1 MYSWRISFIRFREY
15 IQIKGAFVHAL
26 LVVEESVV
34 EKKGVLKSMKNQWI
48 TDGSGKPFY
57 ARKEIYLTKEICKA
71 RAAVCGLGQ
80 FIFHINGQKVG
91 DHELDP
97 GWTNY
102 KKRIQY
108 VTFDVTDDLKK
119 GKNVIG
125 AEVGNGWFLMQ
136 NEHYS
141 FHFPPFMPPNP
152 NPYEAFGES
161 LVLALELT
169 VEYADGTSE
178 TVYADDSFK
187 VKPHEITMSNV
198 YGSETADGA
207 AYPAGWDIAGFDDS
221 GWAAAQQVAEVQAPT
236 GTLVEQDQPAIKVI
250 RRYEAKYIHSVEAD
264 KSLDMTEQQ
273 ESDIDAENV
282 AAEDQKT
289 GSIHRDIYDLGQN
302 ISGMLQ
308 FDVKGKKGTKLR
320 FYVAEK
326 LDKNGDVDQMA
337 KNWVLID
344 NGITKSESEILNFSA
359 TMSSDRMI
367 SGKRSV

>member
-1 MYSWRISFIRFREY
+1 
-15 IQIKGAFVHAL
+15 
-26 LVVEESVV
+26 
-34 EKKGVLKSMKNQWI
+34 
-48 TDGSGKPFY
+48 
-57 ARKEIYLTKEICKA
+57 
-71 RAAVCGLGQ
+71 
-80 FIFHINGQKVG
+80 
-91 DHELDP
+91 
-97 GWTNY
+97 
-102 KKRIQY
+102 
-108 VTFDVTDDLKK
+108 
-119 GKNVIG
+119 
-125 AEVGNGWFLMQ
+125 
-136 NEHYS
+136 
-141 FHFPPFMPPNP
+141 
-152 NPYEAFGES
+152 
-161 LVLALELT
+161 
-169 VEYADGTSE
+169 
-178 TVYADDSFK
+178 
-187 VKPHEITMSNV
+187 MSNV

-326 LDKNGDVDQMA
+326 LDKTVMWIRWRKTG
-337 KNWVLID
+337 
-344 NGITKSESEILNFSA
+344 S
-359 TMSSDRMI
+359 
-367 SGKRSV
+367 